1 MTLRRRI
8 VVLTLGTLVAGMLLS
23 GVVVG
28 VAAWRADRDTIGARL
43 HAELL
48 AASRDLNR
56 GETPVLPPGEGWR
69 VVSPVLTEAGGSPLP
84 PTPRRL
90 NTTGVTVSQGYI
102 WTALPRRSGS
112 LVVAESTAAALRPFW
127 QLMAAIALV
136 DGLVLLTALLLVRPL
151 ADRALSTLRKAAQA
165 ASQLGPGGAPS
176 GHLPGAD
183 STDEVGVFVRAVN
196 GLLDRLGGAF
206 RELEAAREREQTFVA
221 DAGHDIKTPLTVIR
235 GNLELMAKP
244 DQTEDERALAR
255 REAEAAVKRMTGLVD
270 RLLEAARGEL
280 QLGVRRRPVDATRLI
295 SEVVESFRGA
305 AQGRQLTVDAPV
317 AVVVLG
323 DPEELR
329 RALEVLIDN
338 AIRYTAAESGAIQVA
353 LRQVGKWCEIVVS
366 DNGPGIPADWHQ
378 RIFERFARLD
388 PSRQDGG
395 IGLGLAIAR
404 TIARAH
410 FGDLTVTSEEGAGS
424 QFTLRLPLTA
434 VESGEDGRRPSG
446 QRS

>member
-1 MTLRRRI
+1 M
-8 VVLTLGTLVAGMLLS
+8 LTLGTLLAGMLLS

-28 VAAWRADRDTIGARL
+28 VAAWRADRATIGARL

-48 AASRDLNR
+48 AASRDLSR

-69 VVSPVLTEAGGSPLP
+69 VVSAALSEAGGSPLP
-84 PTPRRL
+84 ATPPHLSASR
-90 NTTGVTVSQGYI
+90 VTLSEGYI
-102 WTALPRRSGS
+102 WTGLSRRTGS
-112 LVVAESTAAALRPFW
+112 LVVAESTATAVRPFW
-127 QLMAAIALV
+127 QLMAEIALV
-136 DGLVLLTALLLVRPL
+136 DGLVLLAALLLARPL
-151 ADRALSTLRKAAQA
+151 ADRALSTLRRAAQA
-165 ASQLGPGGAPS
+165 AQRLGTSGTPS
-176 GHLPGAD
+176 GHLPGAE
-183 STDEVGVFVRAVN
+183 SADEVGVFVRAVN
-196 GLLDRLGGAF
+196 GLLDRLGVAF

-221 DAGHDIKTPLTVIR
+221 DAGHDLKTPLTVIR

-244 DQTEDERALAR
+244 GQTEQERTLAQ
-255 REAEAAVKRMTGLVD
+255 REAEGAVERMTRLVD
-270 RLLEAARGEL
+270 RLMEAARGEL
-280 QLGVRRRPVDATRLI
+280 QLGVRRRPVDATKLT

-305 AQGRQLTVDAPV
+305 AQGRQLTADTQAP
-317 AVVVLG
+317 ATVLG

-338 AIRYTAAESGAIQVA
+338 AIRYTSAAQGVIEVHCRRAGN
-353 LRQVGKWCEIVVS
+353 WCEIVVS

-410 FGDLTVTSEEGAGS
+410 EGDLTVSSEVGAGS
-424 QFTLRLPLTA
+424 RFTLRLPLTA
-434 VESGEDGRRPSG
+434 N
-446 QRS
+446 

>member
-8 VVLTLGTLVAGMLLS
+8 VLLTLGTLVAGMLLS
-23 GVVVG
+23 GLVVG
-28 VAAWRADRDTIGARL
+28 VAAFRADRATIGARL

-48 AASRDLNR
+48 SASRDLAR

-69 VVSPVLTEAGGSPLP
+69 VVSLALSESGGSPLP
-84 PTPRRL
+84 ATPSHL
-90 NTTGVTVSQGYI
+90 SASGVTVSEGYI
-102 WTALPRRSGS
+102 WTALSRRGVS
-112 LVVAESTAAALRPFW
+112 LVVAESTAAAVRPFW

-136 DGLVLLTALLLVRPL
+136 DGLVLLAALLLARPL
-151 ADRALSTLRKAAQA
+151 ADRALGALRRAAQA
-165 ASQLGPGGAPS
+165 AQRLGTSGRPS
-176 GHLPGAD
+176 GHLPGAE
-183 STDEVGVFVRAVN
+183 SADEVGVFVRAVN
-196 GLLDRLGGAF
+196 GLLDRLGVAF
-206 RELEAAREREQTFVA
+206 RELETAREREQTFVA

-244 DQTEDERALAR
+244 GQTEAERSLAL
-255 REAEAAVKRMTGLVD
+255 REAEAAVQRMTGLVD

-280 QLGVRRRPVDATRLI
+280 QRGVRRRAVDTGTLI

-305 AQGRQLTVDAPV
+305 AQGRQLTVDTQAP
-317 AVVVLG
+317 ATVLG

-338 AIRYTAAESGAIQVA
+338 AIRYTSGADGVIEVSC
-353 LRQVGKWCEIVVS
+353 GTEGSWCEITVS

-378 RIFERFARLD
+378 RIFERFSRLD

-410 FGDLTVTSEEGAGS
+410 DGDLTVKSELGQGS
-424 QFTLRLPLTA
+424 RFILRLPAAST
-434 VESGEDGRRPSG
+434 
-446 QRS
+446 